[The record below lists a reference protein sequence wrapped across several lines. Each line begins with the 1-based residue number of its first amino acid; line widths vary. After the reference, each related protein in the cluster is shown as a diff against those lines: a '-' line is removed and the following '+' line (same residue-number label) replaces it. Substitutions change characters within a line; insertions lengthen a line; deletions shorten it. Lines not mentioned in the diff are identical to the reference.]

1 MELYHLRSFVAVA
14 QTGNLTQAA
23 KRLYTTPPALSAH
36 IKALEA
42 ELATEL
48 FARSSKGMTLTDK
61 GKLLLEKAQATL
73 DSAVD
78 LVNLAATNQNELIGT
93 FTIGLNTSAK
103 SLKLAD
109 LLDNLNQNCPGIS
122 LEVNQQSSGKI
133 IEAIKNNTLDGGY
146 IFADDSIDISN
157 EFLSLKIVKQRIT
170 TIAPTDLRISE
181 DPNINE
187 LKTLPWITM
196 TNYCPFDNYLAAK
209 LGNNLTSTVKSSDD
223 STRLELVKNGVGLSF
238 LEYGEAEKAE
248 QNQQVKM
255 IDVLDFDAD
264 IYFIVNK
271 VKTEEP
277 VIKAVLNE
285 IKKLWSA

>member
-61 GKLLLEKAQATL
+61 GELLLEKAQATL

-78 LVNLAATNQNELIGT
+78 LVNLAATNQNELIGS
-93 FTIGLNTSAK
+93 FHIGLNTCVK
-103 SLKLAD
+103 TLKLID

-122 LEVNQQSSGKI
+122 VEVNQQSSGKV

-146 IFADDSIDISN
+146 IFADDNKHLN
-157 EFLSLKIVKQRIT
+157 EEFVFIKACQQRIT
-170 TIAPTDLRISE
+170 TIAPIDLEIS
-181 DPNINE
+181 DNPSITE

-196 TNYCPFDNYLAAK
+196 TDYCPFDNYLAAK
-209 LGNNLTSTVKSSDD
+209 LGNNLASTVKSSDD
-223 STRLELVKNGVGLSF
+223 STRLELVKNGMGLSF
-238 LEYGEAEKAE
+238 LEYFDAQKAE
-248 QNQQVKM
+248 QNQQVRI
-255 IDVLDFDAD
+255 IDALDFSAD
-264 IYFIVNK
+264 IYFVIS
-271 VKTEEP
+271 KTKTQEP
-277 VIKAVLNE
+277 VIKAVLSE